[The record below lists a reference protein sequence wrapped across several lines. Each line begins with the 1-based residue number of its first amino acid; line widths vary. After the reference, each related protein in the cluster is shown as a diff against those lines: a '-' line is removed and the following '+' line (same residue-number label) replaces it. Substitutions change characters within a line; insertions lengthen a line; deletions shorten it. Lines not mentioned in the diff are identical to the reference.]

1 MPALKGKRVL
11 IVHPFVTTIQQQL
24 PNLKEI
30 FSCPWFEDCTF
41 VFAKPPMTLAGNH
54 QGKDWKVHYD
64 QFITELDQIKEYDI
78 ALVAAGGYGMLIA
91 DYIYTQKK
99 QVLYIGGALQIFFGI
114 IGKRWFE
121 NKEILAMMNDY
132 WVRPKERPDNCLRVE
147 RGCYW

>member
-1 MPALKGKRVL
+1 
-11 IVHPFVTTIQQQL
+11 
-24 PNLKEI
+24 
-30 FSCPWFEDCTF
+30 
-41 VFAKPPMTLAGNH
+41 MTLAGNH